1 MRCFGKRQQEQ
12 LTLGSDF
19 VFFSI
24 SGSVFF
30 DFLLFDFPGLFCL
43 AMKPSKLKGPKAPND
58 ERLIVAADAD
68 KGWNPKV
75 GASVAGCGCWISE
88 VRFSANGTTPSRPW
102 KRRNAFSKPGPS
114 SKIGPRT
121 ALVYNQKRQKER
133 GLEI

>member
-1 MRCFGKRQQEQ
+1 
-12 LTLGSDF
+12 
-19 VFFSI
+19 
-24 SGSVFF
+24 
-30 DFLLFDFPGLFCL
+30 
-43 AMKPSKLKGPKAPND
+43 MKPSKLKGPKAPND

-102 KRRNAFSKPGPS
+102 KRRNAFSNPGPS